1 MEAIFQLLRITF
13 RVNSRPLRPHVLKS
27 SLGRKNDRCPDLN
40 EIVDQNTNHEFP
52 DKIVAI

>member
-13 RVNSRPLRPHVLKS
+13 RVNVRPLRPHVLKS
-27 SLGRKNDRCPDLN
+27 SLRRKNERCPDPN
-40 EIVDQNTNHEFP
+40 EVVDQNTNHEFP

>member
-1 MEAIFQLLRITF
+1 MEAIFQLLRVTF
-13 RVNSRPLRPHVLKS
+13 RVNSRPWRPHVLKS